1 MATSESG
8 HGVGRTAS
16 WRLSLAALGVVFGDI
31 GTSPLYALRA
41 CFADV
46 GGVAIDTANVL
57 GVLSLIFWSLALVVS
72 VKYVGLVLR
81 ADHYGE
87 GGVLALTTLV
97 LSDAPRSH
105 AALLG
110 TLGLIGCALFYGDG
124 ALTPAIS
131 VLSAVEGLHVAMPAL
146 RDFVVPL
153 SLAAL
158 VWLFRLQRH
167 GTGAIGGL
175 FGPVIVVWFL
185 TLGTVGLVAVVA
197 QPGVLAAV
205 NPGYAF
211 GFIAHHAA
219 VATGVLGAVF
229 LAVTGGE
236 ALYADLGHFGRVP
249 ISRAW
254 FLLAWPCLLLN
265 YFGQGALLLA
275 EPAAIENPFYLLA
288 PGWLRVPLVMLATSA
303 SIIAS
308 QAVIS
313 GVFSITQQ
321 CQQLGYLPRL
331 KVEHSS
337 AESMG
342 QIYVPVVNWLLCAAT
357 IGLVVAFG
365 SSSSLANAYGIAV
378 SGTMTIVTVLM
389 LVLLLGRRSRVARL
403 QACLLAALGIVDA
416 GFLAANL
423 SKVTHGGWFPLLF
436 GALILLLMRTWYAGR
451 ASIAAQVARE
461 ERSIVSLVNH
471 LQHHPPARVPGCAV
485 FLSRSA
491 DSVPRTL
498 LRNLRHNG
506 ALHACTI
513 LMTIV
518 TEPIPRVAPGR
529 NLEVQRLAPGVQ
541 RVVARLGFM
550 EQPDVPRLLKAAER
564 RGLGPL
570 PEPLTYFLGRE
581 VIVIGLARGMAAW
594 RKHLFILMSRNARNA
609 GAHLGL
615 MPERVVEIGGQ
626 VRI

>member
-1 MATSESG
+1 MATGGSG
-8 HGVGRTAS
+8 YGGGRTVS
-16 WRLSLAALGVVFGDI
+16 WRVSLAALGVVFGDI

-41 CFADV
+41 CFADA
-46 GGVAIDTANVL
+46 GDVAIDTGSVL
-57 GVLSLIFWSLALVVS
+57 GVLSLIFWSLTLIVS

-81 ADHYGE
+81 ADHNGE

-97 LSDAPRSH
+97 LSEAPRSH

-124 ALTPAIS
+124 ALTSAIS
-131 VLSAVEGLHVAMPAL
+131 VLSAVEGLHVALPAL
-146 RDFVVPL
+146 HDFVVPL

-158 VWLFRLQRH
+158 LWLFRLQRH

-185 TLGTVGLVAVVA
+185 TLGGLGLVAIQA
-197 QPGVLAAV
+197 QPAVLAAM
-205 NPGYAF
+205 NPMHALVFLGQ
-211 GFIAHHAA
+211 HAA

-236 ALYADLGHFGRVP
+236 ALYADLGHFGRTP

-254 FLLAWPCLLLN
+254 FLLVWPCLLLN

-288 PGWLRVPLVMLATSA
+288 PDWLRIPLVVLATA
-303 SIIAS
+303 ATIIAS

-331 KVEHSS
+331 KIDHSS

-342 QIYVPVVNWLLCAAT
+342 QIYVPLVNWLLCVVT

-365 SSSSLANAYGIAV
+365 TSSDLANAYGIAV

-389 LVLLLGRRSRVARL
+389 LVLLLGRQGRVARL
-403 QACLLAALGIVDA
+403 QACLLGALGIADA
-416 GFLAANL
+416 AFLAANL
-423 SKVTHGGWFPLLF
+423 SKLGHGGWFPLLF
-436 GALILLLMRTWYAGR
+436 GASILLLMRTWYTGR
-451 ASIAAQVARE
+451 ASVAAQVARE
-461 ERSIVSLVNH
+461 ERSVTTLLAH
-471 LQHHPPARVPGCAV
+471 LQQHPPARVPGCAV
-485 FLSRSA
+485 FLSRSP

-506 ALHACTI
+506 ALHECTI

-518 TEPIPRVAPGR
+518 TEPIPRVASGH
-529 NLEVQRLAPGVQ
+529 NVEVQRLAAGMQ
-541 RVVARLGFM
+541 RVIARLGFM
-550 EQPDVPRLLKAAER
+550 EQPDVPRLLKVAER

-570 PEPLTYFLGRE
+570 PDPVTYFLGRE
-581 VIVIGLARGMAAW
+581 VIVIGLTRGMATW

-609 GAHLGL
+609 GTHLGL
-615 MPERVVEIGGQ
+615 VPERVVEIGGQ